1 MFAIIRTSLNI
12 KMEGAL
18 DEANAELRTILKK
31 MWKRSA
37 SDKVLL
43 NLHIL
48 NLVDIR
54 CEQDIHV
61 IIYCNHNLSTGDHSR
76 CWISFYLHLG
86 KELKM
91 K

>member
-18 DEANAELRTILKK
+18 DEANAELRMILKK

-37 SDKVLL
+37 SDKVLF

-76 CWISFYLHLG
+76 C
-86 KELKM
+86 
-91 K
+91 